1 MIDLNSFL
9 NTLSTVSQSVVKFL
23 FASKWSILI
32 IILIIILYFIWKG
45 LEVAEK
51 KKEIKDNINSN
62 NREELK

>member
-1 MIDLNSFL
+1 MIDIPSFL
-9 NTLSTVSQSVVKFL
+9 NSLSTVSQSVVKFL
-23 FASKWSILI
+23 FASKWSIWI

-62 NREELK
+62 NMEELK